1 MKQNI
6 LLYTLLLLVI
16 GLSAWT
22 IRKEFASKEIAYID
36 IEKLVTGYNLK
47 KDMERDAGQNL
58 YIIQHAIDSLEMIRR
73 TINHPGPTAID
84 SQIARAK
91 YVYSEFHTSSTNQ
104 MNKTIW
110 ERLNPVIEQ
119 YGKEKGLEIL
129 IGANGTGSLLYA
141 DKGRDLTDDLIK
153 YINSKYG
160 KGN

>member
-1 MKQNI
+1 MKQKI

-16 GLSAWT
+16 GLLAWT
-22 IRKEFASKEIAYID
+22 VRREFASKEIVYVD

-47 KDMERDAGQNL
+47 KDMERDAGQSL
-58 YIIQHAIDSLEMIRR
+58 YAIQHVIDSLEMIRK
-73 TINHPGPTAID
+73 TINSQGPTLID
-84 SQIARAK
+84 SQITRAR
-91 YVYSEFHTSSTNQ
+91 YVYDEYYTSSTNQ

-119 YGKEKGLEIL
+119 YGKEKGLEII

-141 DKGRDLTDDLIK
+141 DKGRDRTDDLIK